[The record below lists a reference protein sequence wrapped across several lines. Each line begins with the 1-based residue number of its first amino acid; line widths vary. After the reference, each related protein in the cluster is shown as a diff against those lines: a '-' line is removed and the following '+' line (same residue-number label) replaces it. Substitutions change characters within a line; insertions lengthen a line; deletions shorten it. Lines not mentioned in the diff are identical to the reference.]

1 MADDEKIIRIE
12 GVLSDE
18 TAGKQQGSGSVP
30 EQIRSTA
37 EHDKLLEEKTRRESV
52 EDILNKLAHGED
64 DLLPGI
70 KAEPAG
76 AVSQM
81 SAAEAFGKDSEFNT
95 GVDGG
100 RKAAAADSN
109 DINGLISQFAKFNAA
124 QPAGGTA
131 AAGAAGAGGGAA
143 GGIAGAGAAGAGA
156 GGANLAAAATSA
168 GSALST
174 LGYVTLGV
182 VTTYTLFTAALTTV
196 TTLLDEMFESLAR
209 RWKDISGQMQAAEA
223 MQNVELLQNRL
234 QTEQQVGGAAAAVT
248 NSQTE
253 FYKDIQEIK
262 AAIVV
267 TMAPILIAMYTIL
280 KVLFWPLK
288 KAAEGVLYIA
298 QIVSDAWTWIKSKF
312 GIQTPNPQAD
322 PFEQEFENMITGS
335 IGIPGAIPPQPGR
348 IRTFPTADPARTV
361 PWNYTGP

>member
-52 EDILNKLAHGED
+52 EDILNKLTSGED
-64 DLLPGI
+64 ELLPGI

-76 AVSQM
+76 AVAQKTS
-81 SAAEAFGKDSEFNT
+81 AEAFGADAEFNT
-95 GVDGG
+95 GVA
-100 RKAAAADSN
+100 RAHKATAVDSEG
-109 DINGLISQFAKFNAA
+109 INGLVSQFAKFNAA

-143 GGIAGAGAAGAGA
+143 GGIADAGAAGAGA
-156 GGANLAAAATSA
+156 GGANLASAATSA

-209 RWKDISGQMQAAEA
+209 GWKDISGQMQAAEA
-223 MQNVELLQNRL
+223 MQNVELLQDRL

-267 TMAPILIAMYTIL
+267 TLAPILIAMYTML
-280 KVLFWPLK
+280 KILFWPLK
-288 KAAEGVLYIA
+288 KAAEAILYIA
-298 QIVSDAWTWIKSKF
+298 QTISDIWTWIKNRF
-312 GIQTPNPQAD
+312 GIQTPDPKAD
-322 PFEQEFENMITGS
+322 SFEQEFENMIVGS
-335 IGIPGAIPPQPGR
+335 IGRNNTILPVPGR
-348 IRTFPTADPARTV
+348 IHFPTPNPARTI
-361 PWNYTGP
+361 PWDYTGP

>member
-76 AVSQM
+76 AIAPKTS
-81 SAAEAFGKDSEFNT
+81 AEAFGADAEFNT

-100 RKAAAADSN
+100 RKAAAADLN

-131 AAGAAGAGGGAA
+131 AAGAVGAGGGAA
-143 GGIAGAGAAGAGA
+143 GGTAGAGAAGAGA
-156 GGANLAAAATSA
+156 GGANLASAATSA

-267 TMAPILIAMYTIL
+267 TMAPILIGMYTIL

-288 KAAEGVLYIA
+288 KAAEAVLYIA
-298 QIVSDAWTWIKSKF
+298 QTISDIWTWIKNKF
-312 GIQTPNPQAD
+312 GIQTPDPQAD
-322 PFEQEFENMITGS
+322 PFEQEFENMIVGS
-335 IGIPGAIPPQPGR
+335 IGRNNTIPPVPGR
-348 IRTFPTADPARTV
+348 IHFPTPNPARTI
-361 PWNYTGP
+361 PWDYTGP

>member
-52 EDILNKLAHGED
+52 EDILNKLTSGED
-64 DLLPGI
+64 ELLPGI

-267 TMAPILIAMYTIL
+267 TMAPILIGMYTIL
-280 KVLFWPLK
+280 KVLFWPIK
-288 KAAEGVLYIA
+288 KAAEAILYIA
-298 QIVSDAWTWIKSKF
+298 QIVSDAWTWIKNKF
-312 GIQTPNPQAD
+312 GIQTPDPKAD
-322 PFEQEFENMITGS
+322 SFEQEFENMIVGS
-335 IGIPGAIPPQPGR
+335 IGRNNTIPPVPGR
-348 IRTFPTADPARTV
+348 IHFPTPNPARTI
-361 PWNYTGP
+361 PWDYTGP

>member
-52 EDILNKLAHGED
+52 EDILNKLTSGED
-64 DLLPGI
+64 ELLPGI